1 MKAPLSP
8 LIVGGIALTLAVVN
22 LLTIR
27 IPPGASP
34 TGYVI
39 GYVGFPIL
47 VATAYTIWYVRRRPG
62 G

>member
-8 LIVGGIALTLAVVN
+8 VMVGGIALTLAIVN

-34 TGYVI
+34 LGYAV
-39 GYVGFPIL
+39 GYVGFPVF
-47 VATAYTIWYVRRRPG
+47 VAIVYTIWYVRRRPG